1 LSATIPQADPGRS
14 YRAHAAEIDAAI
26 ARVFERG
33 RFVLGEEVEAFEREL
48 AAWLGV
54 RFAVGVGCG
63 TDAIA
68 IALRAVGVGAGDEVV
83 TVSHTAVATVAAIE
97 MAGATPVLVDVDPTT
112 MTLDPR
118 AIESVLSARTR
129 AIVPVHLYGHPAA
142 MGEIREVARRHHL
155 RVIEDAAQAHGAALG
170 GRKAGALGDAAAF
183 SFYPTKN
190 LGAFGDGGAVTT
202 DDPGVAA
209 ACQRL
214 RQYGWQL
221 ERSSEVPGVNSRLDE
236 IQAAILR
243 AKLAHLDAAV
253 ERRQALAARYA
264 EALRSRGLRLP
275 EEAPGVRHAFHLYV
289 VRTPERARLA
299 AQLTARGVGTA
310 VHYPVPVHRQPAYA
324 ARLRRG
330 PLPVTDRVAAE
341 VLSLPLY
348 PELSDSEATAVIS
361 AFSR

>member
-1 LSATIPQADPGRS
+1 LSAAIPQADPGRS
-14 YRAHAAEIDAAI
+14 YRTHAAEIDAAI
-26 ARVFERG
+26 ARVLGRG
-33 RFVLGEEVEAFEREL
+33 QFVLGEEVEAFERGL
-48 AAWLGV
+48 AARLGV

-97 MAGATPVLVDVDPTT
+97 MAGAAPVLVDVDPTT

-118 AIESVLSARTR
+118 AIESVLSTRTR

-142 MGEIREVARRHHL
+142 MDEIREVARRYDL

-170 GRKAGALGDAAAF
+170 GRNAGALGDAAAF

-202 DDPGVAA
+202 DDPAIAA
-209 ACQRL
+209 ASTRL
-214 RQYGWQL
+214 RQYGWGFD
-221 ERSSEVPGVNSRLDE
+221 RSSEVPGVNSRLDE
-236 IQAAILR
+236 VQAAILR
-243 AKLAHLDAAV
+243 TKLAYLDAAI
-253 ERRQALAARYA
+253 ERRRSLASRYS
-264 EALRSRGLRLP
+264 ESLRGRGLRLP
-275 EEAPGVRHAFHLYV
+275 EEAVGARHAFHLYV
-289 VRTPERARLA
+289 VRTPERERLI
-299 AQLTARGVGTA
+299 AQLAARGVGTA

-330 PLPVTDRVAAE
+330 PLPVTDRVAGE

-361 AFSR
+361 AFSD

>member
-1 LSATIPQADPGRS
+1 LSAAIPQADPGRS

-26 ARVFERG
+26 ARVLDRG
-33 RFVLGEEVEAFEREL
+33 RFMLGEEVEAFEREL

-68 IALRAVGVGAGDEVV
+68 IALRAVGVGAGNEVV
-83 TVSHTAVATVAAIE
+83 TVSHTSVATVAAIE
-97 MAGATPVLVDVDPTT
+97 MTGAEPVLVDVDPTT
-112 MTLDPR
+112 MTLAPR
-118 AIESVLSARTR
+118 AIESVLTARTR

-142 MGEIREVARRHHL
+142 IDEIREVARRHGL

-170 GRKAGALGDAAAF
+170 DRKAGALGDAAAF

-202 DDPGVAA
+202 DDPAIAVA
-209 ACQRL
+209 CKRL
-214 RQYGWQL
+214 RQYGWSL
-221 ERSSEVPGVNSRLDE
+221 ERTSEVPGVNSRLDE

-243 AKLAHLDAAV
+243 TKLAHLDAAV
-253 ERRQALAARYA
+253 ERRRALAARYS
-264 EALRSRGLRLP
+264 ESLRSRGLHLP
-275 EEAPGVRHAFHLYV
+275 EEAPGARHAFHLYV
-289 VRTPERARLA
+289 VRTPERERLA
-299 AQLTARGVGTA
+299 AHLAARGVGTA

-324 ARLRRG
+324 ARLRHG
-330 PLPVTDRVAAE
+330 PLPVTDCVAGE

-348 PELSDSEATAVIS
+348 PELSDSEATSVIS
-361 AFSR
+361 ALSD